1 MAFAPFASTEDSPS
15 QAFLANNNDE
25 DSDFATLDSMTPRV
39 YNASH
44 HYGQQ
49 QPQQQTSQHFGAIV
63 SHSLYNNQGTSS
75 SGTSADGSMNS
86 GGTGDNN
93 IGRVGDGVNGG
104 FSGVSESLFDR
115 IRARAEQQQKPQQ
128 SSYPS
133 SAVQPSQQQQLP
145 QQQVKSA
152 FVSQQRQQP
161 TMEYE
166 RDPSVGGAFAH
177 NHENIPNPS
186 TNEATYT
193 FSPPSSELPSQNS
206 QQYPQNQQQQQQPP
220 HVPTYGPS
228 RNDPHYSS
236 HAGSHNH
243 GHGGPMTSFQDK
255 AAMAWEQTS
264 STFKSLWEKASSG
277 AQTIGALARE
287 ARAGNGGSGGMRGG
301 GGGYNNNFLLRSE
314 IDDDD
319 EMERGVGGGPNASQ
333 LRHQHHQQ
341 HGAATDTVMA
351 GSNTSGAGSGAVV
364 GDPAYSMV
372 TYAKT
377 FCLDVFGF
385 VRDMP
390 LWGKVFF
397 VLVLLW
403 VLYAFKG

>member
-1 MAFAPFASTEDSPS
+1 MAFAPSASTEDSPS
-15 QAFLANNNDE
+15 QAFLSNNNDD
-25 DSDFATLDSMTPRV
+25 DSDFAALDSMTPHA

-49 QPQQQTSQHFGAIV
+49 QTQQQPSQNFGAV
-63 SHSLYNNQGTSS
+63 VPHSLYNNQGTSS
-75 SGTSADGSMNS
+75 SGASADGSMNS
-86 GGTGDNN
+86 GGNGDNN

-115 IRARAEQQQKPQQ
+115 IRARAEQQQKPRQ

-133 SAVQPSQQQQLP
+133 SAVPPSQQQQQPQP

-152 FVSQQRQQP
+152 FESQQRQQP

-166 RDPSVGGAFAH
+166 RDPSVGGAFAQ
-177 NHENIPNPS
+177 NGNITNPS

-193 FSPPSSELPSQNS
+193 FSPPPSEMPSQNS
-206 QQYPQNQQQQQQPP
+206 QKYPQQQQQQQQQTP

-236 HAGSHNH
+236 HVSSRNH
-243 GHGGPMTSFQDK
+243 GHGGSTTSFQDK

-264 STFKSLWEKASSG
+264 STVKSLWEKASSG

-301 GGGYNNNFLLRSE
+301 GGGYNNNFLLRSG

-319 EMERGVGGGPNASQ
+319 EMERGVGDGPHASQ
-333 LRHQHHQQ
+333 LRQQHHQ
-341 HGAATDTVMA
+341 DTVMA

-364 GDPAYSMV
+364 GDQAYSMV
-372 TYAKT
+372 AYAKT

-385 VRDMP
+385 VKDMP
-390 LWGKVFF
+390 LWGKGFF

-403 VLYAFKG
+403 AFYAFKG